1 MKKLI
6 GNGMFMRA
14 LFLIVSLG
22 PTSMFLHAMGWD
34 SGRTATSENALIV
47 GHFVIQNR
55 FFEH

>member
-1 MKKLI
+1 
-6 GNGMFMRA
+6 MFMRA